1 MRLFGD
7 LAKVLKTEDTGVVLI
22 REDEVQRVSADD
34 GGRVDLDIL
43 GDGVVNE
50 HLFARPFID
59 AHRTWTSA
67 A

>member
-34 GGRVDLDIL
+34 GGRVDLDVLRYRI
-43 GDGVVNE
+43 VNE

-59 AHRTWTSA
+59 AHRTRASA